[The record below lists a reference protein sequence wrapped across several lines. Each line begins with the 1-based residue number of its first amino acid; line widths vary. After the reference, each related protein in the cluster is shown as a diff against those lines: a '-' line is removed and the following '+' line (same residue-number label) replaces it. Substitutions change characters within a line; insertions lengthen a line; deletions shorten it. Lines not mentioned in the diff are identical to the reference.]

1 VEKSVTEHTNKSTH
15 TNSKRYIHT
24 LLIGMCG

>member
-24 LLIGMCG
+24 